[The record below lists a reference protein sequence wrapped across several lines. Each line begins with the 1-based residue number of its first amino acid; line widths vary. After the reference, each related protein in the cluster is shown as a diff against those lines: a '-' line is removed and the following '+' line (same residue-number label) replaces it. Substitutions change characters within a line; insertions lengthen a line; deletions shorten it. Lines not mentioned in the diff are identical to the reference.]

1 LYLPDAGSSIG
12 KLDACKIQV
21 IKRPGQGSNQKIEFT
36 IILKQLSNILMAGG
50 FQQESLDFSF
60 IDFAR
65 LL

>member
-1 LYLPDAGSSIG
+1 LQNSGHKKARSGND
-12 KLDACKIQV
+12 Q
-21 IKRPGQGSNQKIEFT
+21 QIEFT